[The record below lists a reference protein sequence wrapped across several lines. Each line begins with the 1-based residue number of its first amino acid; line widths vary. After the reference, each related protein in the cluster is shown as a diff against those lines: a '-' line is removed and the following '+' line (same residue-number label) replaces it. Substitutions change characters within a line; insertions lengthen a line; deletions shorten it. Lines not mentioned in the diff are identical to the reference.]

1 MDQSVE
7 IDDTLFCS
15 SIYHDFYRFH
25 FFNWEDTS
33 CSLVRQK
40 MKIELMQTVNLLT
53 IALQSRVEGSNNYR

>member
-1 MDQSVE
+1 MTLS
-7 IDDTLFCS
+7 LFCS

-25 FFNWEDTS
+25 WFISEDTS

-53 IALQSRVEGSNNYR
+53 IGLQSRVEG